1 MRKEKKKDTYI
12 ASGMLT
18 AFVLWTVLIRIADVQ
33 AIGPNNTAVGLATV
47 NRFFH
52 NLTGVHLSLYV
63 ITDWLSFVPL
73 GFVTGFALLGLGQW
87 VKRKQLTKVDRSIL
101 VLGVFYMVVIT
112 VYCFFEIFPVNA
124 RPVLINGQLEASYPS
139 STTMLVLCVM
149 STAKMQLNS
158 RIGNT
163 VLRRIVNF
171 AMVTFIVF
179 MVAGRVLS
187 GVHWFTDI
195 VGGALVSAGLIKI
208 YQIFEDI

>member
-18 AFVLWTVLIRIADVQ
+18 AFVLWTVLIRFADVQ

-87 VKRKQLTKVDRSIL
+87 VKRKRLTKVDRSIL
-101 VLGVFYMVVIT
+101 ILGVFYIA

-149 STAKMQLNS
+149 STARMQLNS

-171 AMVTFIVF
+171 AMVAFIVF
-179 MVAGRVLS
+179 MVTGRVLS

-208 YQIFEDI
+208 YQIFEGI